1 MTGAWISGILE
12 TSHRSSAACHMK
24 GVFNMAKGSVSKK
37 KGRKKWYYRFY
48 ITGEDGKPKQIERA
62 GTESKAETERMLRK
76 AFGLSCETHKARR
89 L

>member
-48 ITGEDGKPKQIERA
+48 ITGEDGRYREQGGNGADAAQSHGGI
-62 GTESKAETERMLRK
+62 
-76 AFGLSCETHKARR
+76 
-89 L
+89 